1 MGKLAHENVGRPD
14 SIIFN
19 WPVWMEQEN
28 GKPVAD
34 TEQRQRLRQPV
45 KQRTVLLSVKNGT
58 FTVYDI
64 LMQQFFMRQVFQ
76 VHIFIKYTFLF
87 YVYVMCT

>member
-1 MGKLAHENVGRPD
+1 MGKLAHENAGRLG

-19 WPVWMEQEN
+19 WSVWMEQEN

-34 TEQRQRLRQPV
+34 TEQRQRLRQ
-45 KQRTVLLSVKNGT
+45 RCS
-58 FTVYDI
+58 
-64 LMQQFFMRQVFQ
+64 
-76 VHIFIKYTFLF
+76 KYTFLF

>member
-1 MGKLAHENVGRPD
+1 MGKVSTRKAGRPG

-34 TEQRQRLRQPV
+34 TEQRQRLRQ
-45 KQRTVLLSVKNGT
+45 R
-58 FTVYDI
+58 
-64 LMQQFFMRQVFQ
+64 
-76 VHIFIKYTFLF
+76 
-87 YVYVMCT
+87 